1 MPTKSSQRL
10 SIVVPAYNEEDRLKI
25 TLPHLCRDAQR
36 RFLDY
41 EIIVVDDGSSD
52 GTARIV
58 KETVA
63 VNEKVRLISYKDNM
77 GKGHAV
83 RTGVLAARKDYIL
96 FCDADLS
103 TPFREVKKL
112 LKGMDEGYDIAIGS
126 RARQESRILKRQPIY
141 RVLMGK
147 TFNKIVKIFAI
158 SGINDTQCG
167 FKCFKASIAK
177 DIFRDCQINGF
188 SFDVEM
194 LYIAQKRGFSVKEI
208 GVLWKNNALSKVH
221 PIYHSLQMLKDL
233 LIIRSY
239 ALLGYYGRGVGLRNS
254 TEASSSQ

>member
-1 MPTKSSQRL
+1 MPVKNSRSL
-10 SIVVPAYNEEDRLKI
+10 SVVVPAYNEEDRLQV
-25 TLPHLCRDAQR
+25 TLPHLCKNVRR

-52 GTARIV
+52 ETSRIV
-58 KETVA
+58 KEA
-63 VNEKVRLISYKDNM
+63 RHFDENVRLIRYRDNM

-83 RTGVLAARKDYIL
+83 RTGVLAARKDYIV

-103 TPFREVKKL
+103 TPFREINKL
-112 LKGMDEGYDIAIGS
+112 FKAIDDGYDIAIGS
-126 RARQESRILKRQPIY
+126 RARKETRILKRQPLY

-147 TFNKIVKIFAI
+147 TFNKIVQMLAVP
-158 SGINDTQCG
+158 GINDTQCG
-167 FKCFKASIAK
+167 FKCFKAAIAI

-194 LYIAQKRGFSVKEI
+194 LHIARKRGFKIKEI
-208 GVLWKNNALSKVH
+208 GVLWKNNEQSKVH

-233 LIIRSY
+233 LVIRGY
-239 ALLGYYGRGVGLRNS
+239 ELLGYYGKREGLRKR
-254 TEASSSQ
+254 TEASSSR

>member
-1 MPTKSSQRL
+1 MPAKSSHRL
-10 SIVVPAYNEEDRLKI
+10 SVVVPAYNEEQRLRI
-25 TLPHLCRDAQR
+25 TLPHLIRDVNR

-52 GTARIV
+52 NTASIV
-58 KETVA
+58 KETIA
-63 VNEKVRLISYKDNM
+63 GNANVRLISYRHNM

-83 RTGVLAARKDYIL
+83 RTGVLAARKDYVL

-103 TPFREVKKL
+103 TPFREVGKL
-112 LKGMDEGYDIAIGS
+112 LKAIDAGSDIAIGS
-126 RARQESRILKRQPIY
+126 RARKETRILQRQPLY

-147 TFNKIVKIFAI
+147 TFNKIVRILAV

-167 FKCFKASIAK
+167 FKCFKAAIAI

-194 LYIAQKRGFSVKEI
+194 LHIARKRGVSIKEV
-208 GVLWKNNALSKVH
+208 GVLWKNDTQSKVH
-221 PIYHSLQMLKDL
+221 PVYHSFQMLKDL
-233 LIIRSY
+233 LVIRGFEV
-239 ALLGYYGRGVGLRNS
+239 LGYYGRGEGLRNR
-254 TEASSSQ
+254 TEVSSS

>member
-1 MPTKSSQRL
+1 MSAKSSHRL
-10 SIVVPAYNEEDRLKI
+10 SVVVPAFNEEQRLKN
-25 TLPHLCRDAQR
+25 TLPHLIKDVNR

-52 GTARIV
+52 QTASIV
-58 KETVA
+58 KEAITGNA
-63 VNEKVRLISYKDNM
+63 NVRLIRYRHNM

-103 TPFREVKKL
+103 TPFREVGKL
-112 LKGMDEGYDIAIGS
+112 IKAIDAGSDIAIGS
-126 RARQESRILKRQPIY
+126 RARKETRILKRQPLY

-147 TFNKIVKIFAI
+147 TFNKLVRLLAV

-167 FKCFKASIAK
+167 FKCFKAAIAI

-194 LYIAQKRGFSVKEI
+194 LHVARKRGFSIKEV
-208 GVLWKNNALSKVH
+208 GVLWKNDTQSKVH
-221 PIYHSLQMLKDL
+221 PVYHSFQMLKDL
-233 LIIRSY
+233 LVIRGFEV
-239 ALLGYYGRGVGLRNS
+239 LGYYGRGEGLRKR
-254 TEASSSQ
+254 TQASSS

>member
-1 MPTKSSQRL
+1 MSPKSNHRL
-10 SIVVPAYNEEDRLKI
+10 SVVIPAYNEQDRLKI
-25 TLPHLCRDAQR
+25 TLPRLCRELQR

-41 EIIVVDDGSSD
+41 EILVVDDGSSD
-52 GTARIV
+52 GTARVV
-58 KETVA
+58 KEFSIA
-63 VNEKVRLISYKDNM
+63 NEKLRLIRYRNNM

-103 TPFREVKKL
+103 TPFREVRKL
-112 LKGMDEGYDIAIGS
+112 LNGLDEGYDIAIGS
-126 RARQESRILKRQPIY
+126 RAIQESRILKRQPLY

-147 TFNKIVKIFAI
+147 IFNKIVKLLAV

-167 FKCFKASIAK
+167 FKCFKAPIAL

-194 LYIAQKRGFSVKEI
+194 LYIAQKRSFSIKEI
-208 GVLWKNNALSKVH
+208 GVLWENDIQSKVH
-221 PIYHSLQMLKDL
+221 PIFHSMQMFKDL
-233 LIIRSY
+233 LIIRGY
-239 ALLGYYGRGVGLRNS
+239 DLLGYYGRGLRLRKR
-254 TEASSSQ
+254 TEVSSS